1 MSVQVRS
8 CRHEGLVPAITSY
21 FPAGAYGMEAS
32 DKRGQDELGWS
43 TTRSAMGKR
52 RIETEIDI
60 HAPAAKVWA
69 VLTDFP
75 HMALWNPFMTVTAG
89 EPATGARL
97 TITVRPPGKP
107 AITLRPTL
115 LAVRPERELRWLGHF
130 IISGIF
136 DGEHYFLLD
145 PLGEDRTRLTHG
157 ESFSGLLVG
166 LFGAT
171 LDATETGFND
181 MNAAL
186 KRQAEW
192 SLA

>member
-1 MSVQVRS
+1 M
-8 CRHEGLVPAITSY
+8 A
-21 FPAGAYGMEAS
+21 
-32 DKRGQDELGWS
+32 
-43 TTRSAMGKR
+43 KR

-60 HAPAAKVWA
+60 NASAAKVWA

-75 HMALWNPFMTVTAG
+75 HMPLWNPFITAIAG
-89 EPATGARL
+89 EPVAGARL
-97 TITVRPPGKP
+97 SVTIHPPGKS

-115 LAVRPERELRWLGHF
+115 LVAQPERELRWIGHF
-130 IISGIF
+130 IVSGIF

-145 PLGEDRTRLTHG
+145 PLGADRTRLTHG
-157 ESFSGLLVG
+157 ERFSGLLVG
-166 LFGAT
+166 FLSAT

-186 KRQAEW
+186 KRQAER